1 MNLTNFS
8 FFCFKRKPWGF
19 PGGPVVKNRPANAG
33 DVGSIPGLGAKI
45 SHTLENL
52 SQFTTATEP
61 QQKKLPQ

>member
-1 MNLTNFS
+1 M
-8 FFCFKRKPWGF
+8 
-19 PGGPVVKNRPANAG
+19 VKNRPANAG

-52 SQFTTATEP
+52 SLFTTATEP